1 LQAAIAA
8 LHNQASSPAATDWPQ
23 IAELYAR
30 LALLRPSPV
39 VELNRAVAIAMVE
52 GCEAALHLIDALQGD
67 LGDYYLWWATRA
79 DLTRR
84 LRRFDEAAEAYRQA
98 LSRVSNGAE
107 RRFLQGRLDA
117 IAEQRNGD
125 S

>member
-1 LQAAIAA
+1 
-8 LHNQASSPAATDWPQ
+8 
-23 IAELYAR
+23 
-30 LALLRPSPV
+30 
-39 VELNRAVAIAMVE
+39 LNRAVAIAMVE
-52 GCEAALHLIDALQGD
+52 GCEAALRLTDALQGD

-84 LRRFDEAAEAYRQA
+84 LRRYDEAAEAYRQA

-117 IAEQRNGD
+117 LAAQRNGGT
-125 S
+125 